1 MSLGPKELYQVNKIV
16 ERKSSLILEYKYI
29 HFQKKKVIISTTC
42 DTKLF
47 NCNKNYKFKENGLKV
62 LVDS

>member
-1 MSLGPKELYQVNKIV
+1 MSLGPKEQYQVNKIV

-47 NCNKNYKFKENGLKV
+47 NCNKNYKFKGNGLKV
-62 LVDS
+62 LLDS